1 MSTKHHTEIEV
12 VERLLPGVFLYENV
26 QGAAH
31 KCRDKKG
38 NTHRPAIEVVQ
49 EDMDALQYQTVLRS
63 GIHVIQSVFT
73 ICCVD
78 YISLLGLHM
87 YIYLYIY
94 CIYIYIQ
101 IYLYIYILIFIY
113 LHIYIYIPFNMGHHL
128 DVLPTHLRRLRA
140 STLRITQ

>member
-1 MSTKHHTEIEV
+1 VFDLFLEVFSCVLTVGISPTKSMSTKSPKLGKTFLKFQIRFNSGCIYIYIYMCKILITCRPNTTEIEV

-63 GIHVIQSVFT
+63 GIHVI
-73 ICCVD
+73 
-78 YISLLGLHM
+78 
-87 YIYLYIY
+87 
-94 CIYIYIQ
+94 
-101 IYLYIYILIFIY
+101 
-113 LHIYIYIPFNMGHHL
+113 
-128 DVLPTHLRRLRA
+128 
-140 STLRITQ
+140 